1 MLQLA
6 TQHSDKVTTIWC
18 KGRIVLGEDLHRLM
32 VVALSQNTPEVILD
46 LSSVNLIDAA
56 GLGAL
61 VDVHKRFQCADK
73 KMELR
78 DPRRFVS
85 HVVRITHLDTVF
97 HIVRTR
103 QIAVA
108 RKNRRK
114 RRSEFVQLFM
124 TVVAVAAGV
133 VSSSAGILIDRALA
147 PLEVTVA
154 SASSM
159 TWSREP

>member
-6 TQHSDKVTTIWC
+6 TQYSADVITIWC
-18 KGRIVLGEDLHRLM
+18 KGRIVLGDDLHRLRD
-32 VVALSQNTPEVILD
+32 ATLLQNTPELILD

-61 VDVHKRFQCADK
+61 IDAHKRFQCADK

-97 HIVRTR
+97 HIVHTRKFAAART
-103 QIAVA
+103 
-108 RKNRRK
+108 KGRK
-114 RRSEFVQLFM
+114 RWSELVQLFM
-124 TVVAVAAGV
+124 TTLAVAAGV
-133 VSSSAGILIDRALA
+133 VVSSAGVLID
-147 PLEVTVA
+147 
-154 SASSM
+154 SGFSSRRK
-159 TWSREP
+159 SREHQRRR

>member
-18 KGRIVLGEDLHRLM
+18 KGRIVLGDDLHRLM

-85 HVVRITHLDTVF
+85 HVVRITRLDTVF
-97 HIVRTR
+97 RIAHTR
-103 QIAVA
+103 KFAA
-108 RKNRRK
+108 AHTNGRK
-114 RRSEFVQLFM
+114 RWSGLVQLFM
-124 TVVAVAAGV
+124 TTLAVAAGV
-133 VSSSAGILIDRALA
+133 VVSSAGILIDRALA
-147 PLEVTVA
+147 SFGSQGSIRVVDD
-154 SASSM
+154 
-159 TWSREP
+159 